1 MKTIYTHNIATDIVE
16 CFEDLLEE
24 KDITI
29 PDDDR
34 EENEGE
40 ARIYGMIF
48 ANLLSD
54 VESII
59 VQLLK
64 DVNVDYVSDEYE

>member
-1 MKTIYTHNIATDIVE
+1 MKTIYTHNIATDIIE

-40 ARIYGMIF
+40 ARIYGMTF

>member
-1 MKTIYTHNIATDIVE
+1 MKTIYTHNVATDIIE

-34 EENEGE
+34 EENDGE
-40 ARIYGMIF
+40 ARIYGMTF

-54 VESII
+54 VESIL